1 MTRLFLLTLLVALL
15 APATASAAT
24 YIYDVPDLVEHP
36 LMAVKKATS
45 IDVLLP
51 SQFTSD
57 QPKLYSEGRGRGGT
71 YRFDIG
77 AVRHCRGATA
87 CFVASFRAKR
97 GGKPSEPAQGQAERA
112 VTAAT
117 SSRCAA
123 APRARP
129 RASSGSRAGVLY
141 TIEGKF
147 GTQEDRARAC
157 SRALANSGDRA
168 RGPR

>member
-24 YIYDVPDLVEHP
+24 YIYDVPDLVERP
-36 LMAVKKATS
+36 LKAINKATS

-77 AVRHCRGATA
+77 AVRHCGGANA
-87 CFVASFRAKR
+87 CFIASLRAKR
-97 GGKPSEPAQGQAERA
+97 GGKPSNPRKVKLNRGHRGYFQPL
-112 VTAAT
+112 
-117 SSRCAA
+117 RCGASC
-123 APRARP
+123 APP
-129 RASSGSRAGVLY
+129 SIEWVRAGVLY

-147 GTQEDRARAC
+147 GTKKTERRVLT
-157 SRALANSGDRA
+157 RLAKSAIG